1 MLSTKTVETEIL
13 FSHMY
18 RCPFTKRAPTTKRDN
33 LLSLA
38 LKYIRNCILSGLV
51 FVVAAKVVATHWGGS
66 CMNSQTN
73 QNRNCSDFM
82 SALTVACL
90 ETPWIRSS
98 PDFSQSDRVP
108 GCLFFG
114 CQSVVETDWEQI
126 TVTTFMLGL

>member
-82 SALTVACL
+82 SPKLFCFD
-90 ETPWIRSS
+90 RSLFRN
-98 PDFSQSDRVP
+98 PVDQEQSR
-108 GCLFFG
+108 L
-114 CQSVVETDWEQI
+114 
-126 TVTTFMLGL
+126 